1 MRIIDP
7 MKAFMPVGGNKTDQ
21 SYEKLRDRLLPLE
34 IVKGFCDADDICY
47 RKMHPKISWDRAK
60 TIGYGDEILR
70 LQGPYQGELRRVKSF
85 LRQF

>member
-21 SYEKLRDRLLPLE
+21 SYGKLRDLLPLE

-47 RKMHPKISWDRAK
+47 GNMHPKISW
-60 TIGYGDEILR
+60 IG
-70 LQGPYQGELRRVKSF
+70 QRRSATAMKFCDFKVHIKEN
-85 LRQF
+85 